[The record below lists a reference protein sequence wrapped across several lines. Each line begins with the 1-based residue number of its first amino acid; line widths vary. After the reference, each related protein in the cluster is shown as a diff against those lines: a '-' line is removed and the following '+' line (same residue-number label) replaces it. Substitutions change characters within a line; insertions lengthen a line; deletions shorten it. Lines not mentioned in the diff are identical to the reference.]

1 VNEWGYLLATLA
13 GNQKHKSPTIAL
25 LAHLDTSPD
34 VAGTNVHPVLH
45 PHYDGGDI
53 VLSKTEPLVLRV
65 DENPML
71 REKAGLTIITAD
83 GSTLLGADDKAGIAA
98 IMDAVTYLVSHPDV
112 PRPTV
117 RIVFTPDEETGRGVE
132 HLTAEAIK
140 ADYGYTV
147 DGEKLGEIEDET
159 FCAETLEIKVKGIN
173 VHPGQAKN
181 KLVNAIK
188 IAAEIIAALPPDR
201 MSPETTEKRE
211 GYLHPYHITGSVE
224 EAVLKMLNRDFTEA
238 GLEEK
243 KAFVRKILERLASRF
258 PLAKIDFNVIPS
270 YRNMKVIL
278 DQHPQV
284 LEMAEEAIRRAG
296 LNPQRASIRG
306 GTDGARLSFMG
317 LPTPNLFTGGTN
329 FHAKTEW
336 IALEDMQKASEVLV
350 QLLQLWAREKAKG

>member
-1 VNEWGYLLATLA
+1 
-13 GNQKHKSPTIAL
+13 
-25 LAHLDTSPD
+25 
-34 VAGTNVHPVLH
+34 
-45 PHYDGGDI
+45 
-53 VLSKTEPLVLRV
+53 
-65 DENPML
+65 ML

-188 IAAEIIAALPPDR
+188 IAAEIIAALLR
-201 MSPETTEKRE
+201 T
-211 GYLHPYHITGSVE
+211 
-224 EAVLKMLNRDFTEA
+224 AC
-238 GLEEK
+238 
-243 KAFVRKILERLASRF
+243 
-258 PLAKIDFNVIPS
+258 
-270 YRNMKVIL
+270 
-278 DQHPQV
+278 
-284 LEMAEEAIRRAG
+284 
-296 LNPQRASIRG
+296 PQRRPRKGRATSI
-306 GTDGARLSFMG
+306 
-317 LPTPNLFTGGTN
+317 PTTSP
-329 FHAKTEW
+329 AAWK
-336 IALEDMQKASEVLV
+336 KPCS
-350 QLLQLWAREKAKG
+350 KC